1 MRHAVCGSYHSLAL
15 VQVSLPSDPSI
26 IRTTRRPLSGHGTLR
41 GANDPSITRVLSA
54 LAQDSRTHNNVVYA
68 WGKASVGRLGLADI
82 ESLPMDDGEP
92 YALPDSTE
100 HAG

>member
-1 MRHAVCGSYHSLAL
+1 
-15 VQVSLPSDPSI
+15 VQVSLPPDSSI
-26 IRTTRRPLSGHGTLR
+26 IRTTRRPLSGHGHGTLR
-41 GANDPSITRVLSA
+41 GANDPSVTRVLSA

-68 WGKASVGRLGLADI
+68 WGKASVGRLGLADT